1 MARVSVIGA
10 GYVGLVTAACFGEKG
25 HQVTCVDIVAERVE
39 ALRRG
44 EVPIQEPG
52 LAELWDKH
60 LESGALEV
68 TDSHSLGMRDCD
80 FIFICV
86 GTPSMQD
93 GSTDLAQVVSAARSV
108 ADHARGNPIVV
119 VKSTVP
125 PGTADRLAK
134 IVNADRSSPN
144 LIHVV
149 SNPEFLREGEA
160 VADFMNPDRVI
171 LGAADRSSAEAV
183 GALYARLTCPVVFC
197 DNATAEMV
205 KYASNAFLATKIS
218 FINEIAS
225 LCEPF
230 NVEVNDVARGMGMDH
245 RIGAHFLKAGLGWG
259 GSCLPKDISAL
270 AAMARESRVPS
281 PLLDS
286 VFEVNSK
293 IPSAVATKLDR
304 LLGGLER
311 RTVGVWGL
319 TFKPGTDD
327 LRESPAVML
336 ADLLVNAGCAV
347 KAYDP
352 AVNQSGSEPVRAVN
366 YCANPYEAAQD
377 SDAVILA
384 TAWEEFLSVDMA
396 RVREEMR
403 GNVFFDARNAFDP
416 RHLRDLGFAYLAI
429 GRDGIV
435 GERAVQVNG
444 YSQTKEPEL
453 ISRRRK
459 QLSARGG

>member
-44 EVPIQEPG
+44 QVPIQEPG
-52 LAELWDKH
+52 LAELWNKH

-86 GTPSMQD
+86 GSPSLPD

-108 ADHARGNPIVV
+108 ADHVSGNPILV
-119 VKSTVP
+119 VKSTIP
-125 PGTADRLAK
+125 LGTANRLAK
-134 IVNADRSSPN
+134 IVNADRSSPS

-160 VADFMNPDRVI
+160 VVDFMNPDRVI

-183 GALYARLTCPVVFC
+183 ASLYTPLTCPVLFC

-245 RIGAHFLKAGLGWG
+245 RIGADFLKAGLGWG

-270 AAMARESRVPS
+270 AAMARESRLPS

-293 IPSAVATKLDR
+293 IPSAVAMKLDR
-304 LLGGLER
+304 LLGGLQR

-319 TFKPGTDD
+319 TFKPDTDD

-336 ADLLVNAGCAV
+336 ANLLVNTGCTV

-352 AVNQSGSEPVRAVN
+352 AVNRCGSEPARTVT
-366 YCANPYEAAQD
+366 YCANPYEAARD
-377 SDAVILA
+377 SDAVVLA
-384 TAWEEFLSVDMA
+384 TAWQEFLSLDMA

-403 GNVFFDARNAFDP
+403 GNLFFDARNAFDP
-416 RHLRDLGFAYLAI
+416 RRLSDLGFTYLAI
-429 GRDGIV
+429 GRDGVV
-435 GERAVQVNG
+435 GESTVQVNG
-444 YSQTKEPEL
+444 YSHDKESEL
-453 ISRRRK
+453 IS
-459 QLSARGG
+459 SASKAAIS